1 MKVYI
6 SGKITGNPNYQEQF
20 AEAEKRLIQKGY
32 TVINPAKKNDGFT
45 YKEYIDLGL
54 NELMHCDA
62 IYLLEGWDSS
72 FGARLEYIYALTV
85 DLKIIKGGQAYEKA
99 SGVKTGKENCNKN
112 P

>member
-54 NELMHCDA
+54 NELMRCDA
-62 IYLLEGWDSS
+62 IYLLNGWMGSQ
-72 FGARLEYIYALTV
+72 GARLEFNYAHTV
-85 DLKIIKGGQAYEKA
+85 GMKIFCEGETI
-99 SGVKTGKENCNKN
+99 CH
-112 P
+112 